1 MHTFGVANGSNEEH
15 PSSNSDNIF
24 TNGDVPNN
32 HSATNTS
39 TAPASSN
46 GNISNGAET
55 NGENNS
61 NFTNGDNNEQ
71 DDYDAF
77 DEDGRKNPIMNGGG
91 PRKNAKKDK
100 FIARSTSEFEMIRLI
115 GQQLCI
121 MGLDQT
127 AEQLIKE
134 SGCRLDHP
142 TAAKF
147 RLYVVNGEWEKADAV
162 LKELQCYL
170 VNPKNLIKMKF
181 LLLEQKFL
189 ECIEDGKEI
198 EALKCLQ
205 NEITKLKYNL
215 DKLPKICSYLF
226 TNSSEELRKVA
237 NWEGKGHTSRTKLME
252 KLQNFL
258 PASIMLPSRRL
269 QCLMNQ
275 AREYQKDRCPYHN
288 IRAENGQ
295 EDFSLLVDHLCC
307 KDDLPSETSQTL
319 TEHKDEVWYCRFS
332 NDGNRLATGSKDGNI
347 TIWNIDLE
355 TSLLTLKY
363 TLTGHTF
370 GVSFFAWSPDDHY
383 LLALGPEESS
393 EFWLWDT
400 QTGILKTKGCHSN
413 DDSLITCAWHK
424 DSTKFVA
431 GGTRGQFYQID
442 LNGTVLD
449 SWEGVRVQS
458 LAYKSDGRTILA
470 ADTHHRIRGYNF
482 DDLSDFNII
491 KEDHS
496 IVSFQCD
503 ETGRFALIN
512 IENQGVHLWD
522 LEDRVLIRKFQGITQ
537 GTYTIYSC
545 FGGVDQL
552 FVASGSEDNKVYIWH
567 LKREHPIS
575 VLKGHTRTV
584 NCVHWNPRYP
594 HILASA
600 SDDTTV
606 RIWCAKH
613 RHSNKNETNKN
624 DSAANSNSIH
634 NPSPSNGSNQN
645 SNTVAL

>member
-147 RLYVVNGEWEKADAV
+147 RLYVVNGEWEKADAI

-215 DKLPKICSYLF
+215 DKLPKIC
-226 TNSSEELRKVA
+226 R
-237 NWEGKGHTSRTKLME
+237 
-252 KLQNFL
+252 
-258 PASIMLPSRRL
+258 
-269 QCLMNQ
+269 
-275 AREYQKDRCPYHN
+275 
-288 IRAENGQ
+288 
-295 EDFSLLVDHLCC
+295 
-307 KDDLPSETSQTL
+307 DDLPSETSQTL

-400 QTGILKTKGCHSN
+400 Q
-413 DDSLITCAWHK
+413 
-424 DSTKFVA
+424 
-431 GGTRGQFYQID
+431 D

-624 DSAANSNSIH
+624 DSAANNSNSIH